1 MSRLII
7 DTHAHLNLPDFDS
20 DLDQVLARIDELGMK
35 VINVGTDIVNT
46 TRSVELAGQNASCYS
61 AIGIHPTSYDDC
73 TDEVFFKLQK
83 LVSVPKV
90 VAVGEI
96 GLDYFR
102 LTDDSQIDFQKK
114 FFRRQLDLAR
124 EYKLPVIIH
133 GRGSVANPTDAYND
147 IITIL
152 NDYQELR
159 GVMHA
164 FGGDEQI
171 AQYCFDRDWC
181 IGITGVVTF
190 RKKAEQLQN
199 IVHNAPLE
207 NLLIETDCPYL
218 TPEPYRGQRNE
229 PTYVRYVADKIAELK
244 NIPVEQVIDQ
254 TTANAQKLFGLQ

>member
-1 MSRLII
+1 MII
-7 DTHAHLNLPDFDS
+7 DTHAHLNLPDFDL
-20 DLDQVLARIDELGMK
+20 DLDQVLARIDEMKMK
-35 VINVGTDIVNT
+35 VINVGTDLVNT
-46 TRSVELAGQNASCYS
+46 GRSVELAQQNASCYT

-73 TDEVFFKLQK
+73 TDEVFSQLEK
-83 LVSVPKV
+83 LVSAAKV

-102 LTDDSQIDFQKK
+102 LTDNSQIGIQKK
-114 FFRRQLDLAR
+114 FFQRQLDLAR
-124 EYKLPVIIH
+124 EHKLPVIIH
-133 GRGSVANPTDAYND
+133 GRGSAANPTDAYND
-147 IITIL
+147 IIAIL
-152 NDYQELR
+152 NDYPELR

-171 AQYCFDRDWC
+171 AQYCFDRGWY

-199 IVHNAPLE
+199 IVRHAPLE
-207 NLLIETDCPYL
+207 NILIETDCPYL

-244 NIPVEQVIDQ
+244 NIPVEQVIEQ